1 MKLKSVW
8 MTGCLTLLFAQTAF
22 AHTLGAQ
29 GASFYHG
36 FIHPLSGLDHLL
48 AMLAVGV
55 WAAQIGGRARWL
67 IPVAFIAMLA
77 VGGGLGRLEWILP
90 QVELGIA
97 ASVFVFG
104 LLIVGA
110 TRLPISVSVGMAGLF
125 ALFHGYAHGVEMPQA
140 AAPGLYALGFIASS
154 AMLHGLGVVMGMAGH
169 YHWPSRLLRLGGM
182 CMAMAG
188 VWLLT
193 AL

>member
-1 MKLKSVW
+1 MKFRSVG
-8 MTGCLTLLFAQTAF
+8 MTACLTLLFTQTAF
-22 AHTLGAQ
+22 AHTFGAHD
-29 GASFYHG
+29 ASLYQG

-67 IPVAFIAMLA
+67 IPAAFITMLA
-77 VGGGLGRLEWILP
+77 VGGGLGRLGWVLP
-90 QVELGIA
+90 QIELGIA
-97 ASVFVFG
+97 GSVVVFG

-110 TRLPISVSVGMAGLF
+110 ARLPISVSMGIVGLF

-140 AAPGLYALGFIASS
+140 ATPGLYALGFMASS
-154 AMLHGLGVVMGMAGH
+154 AMLHGLGVVVGMVSHNG
-169 YHWPSRLLRLGGM
+169 WPSRLLRLGGM
-182 CMAMAG
+182 SLAVGG
-188 VWLLT
+188 VWLLA